1 MTRGS
6 RKAAEFVKV
15 YRFMTEGMGLLGTEL
30 LVYARVFSFY
40 KQTGGEFWES
50 KRGTAEF
57 LGISERQVHRAFKG
71 LEAKGL
77 VREAGEHALP
87 NGRITKRYEVERGPV
102 EAAMR
107 EVARRY
113 PPTLFDP

>member
-1 MTRGS
+1 MAHGS
-6 RKAAEFVKV
+6 RRATEFVKV
-15 YRFMTEGMGLLGTEL
+15 YRFMTEGMWLLGAEL

-50 KRGTAEF
+50 KGGTAKF
-57 LGISERQVHRAFKG
+57 LGISERQVRRAFKG
-71 LEAKGL
+71 LEEKGL
-77 VREAGEHALP
+77 VREAGERALP

-102 EAAMR
+102 EAAIR

-113 PPTLFDP
+113 PPSLLDP

>member
-1 MTRGS
+1 MARGS

-50 KRGTAEF
+50 KRGIAEF
-57 LGISERQVHRAFKG
+57 LGISERQAHRSFRSLVEKG
-71 LEAKGL
+71 LLLE
-77 VREAGEHALP
+77 VGERSLP
-87 NGRITKRYEVERGPV
+87 NGRITKRYEVAQEPV
-102 EAAMR
+102 RKGLSSM
-107 EVARRY
+107 ARRY
-113 PPTLFDP
+113 PASPRDT